1 MHKPTITITKRI
13 AVATSIAAVVAT
25 GTLASFGAG
34 PGVQLTSETGQ
45 GSYVYCPP
53 VLSGVQTVVGSN
65 GCSIPAPSDP
75 PALSYSHGVCTVGGQ
90 VVSTSTCVPVT
101 TKQVETFVH
110 AVANQFASHE
120 TLIPAAAVY
129 SLLISTYFPQLVS
142 H

>member
-13 AVATSIAAVVAT
+13 ALATSIAAVVGV

-34 PGVQLTSETGQ
+34 QVGQLTGATAGD
-45 GSYVYCPP
+45 VYCPP

-90 VVSTSTCVPVT
+90 VVATSTCVPVT

-120 TLIPAAAVY
+120 TLIPASAIY
-129 SLLISTYFPQLVS
+129 SLLISTYFPQLS

>member
-13 AVATSIAAVVAT
+13 ALATSIAAVVGV

-34 PGVQLTSETGQ
+34 QVGVQLTGATVGQ
-45 GSYVYCPP
+45 GVYCPP
-53 VLSGVQTVVGSN
+53 VLSGVKTVVGSN
-65 GCSIPAPSDP
+65 GCNIPAPSDP

-90 VVSTSTCVPVT
+90 VVATSTCTPVT
-101 TKQVETFVH
+101 TAQVEAFVH

-120 TLIPAAAVY
+120 TLIPASAIY
-129 SLLISTYFPQLVS
+129 SLLISTYFPQLS